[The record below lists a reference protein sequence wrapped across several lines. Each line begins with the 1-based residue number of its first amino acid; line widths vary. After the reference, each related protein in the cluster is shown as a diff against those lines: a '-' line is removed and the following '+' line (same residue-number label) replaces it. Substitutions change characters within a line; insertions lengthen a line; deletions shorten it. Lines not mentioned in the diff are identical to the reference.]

1 MIHLSYKDKE
11 YDIYSCHKD
20 YVFDQKI
27 ELMMPKKR

>member
-1 MIHLSYKDKE
+1 MIHLSYKDNE
-11 YDIYSCHKD
+11 YIYSCHKD